1 MGAGRPMLA
10 VQARG
15 EAVASAGRILHPQHT
30 PRGGSGLIIP
40 GQAGGK
46 ENGHRQQYD
55 GQGHKDPEE
64 R

>member
-1 MGAGRPMLA
+1 MGVGRPVLT

-15 EAVASAGRILHPQHT
+15 EATASSGTILYPQHT

-46 ENGHRQQYD
+46 ENGHRQQHD
-55 GQGHKDPEE
+55 GQGHRDPEE